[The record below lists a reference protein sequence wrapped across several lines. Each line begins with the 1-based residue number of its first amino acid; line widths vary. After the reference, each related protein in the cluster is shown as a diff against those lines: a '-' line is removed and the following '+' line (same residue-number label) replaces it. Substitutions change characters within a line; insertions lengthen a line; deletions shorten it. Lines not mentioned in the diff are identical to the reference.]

1 MSADLTEQRTYTAE
15 ELTPVELRG
24 GRFFKREDLFK
35 NAFGVNG
42 SKYRACRH
50 LLTQAQAAGYDH
62 VVSASA
68 TASPQSS
75 ICATL
80 AEELGMRCTIV
91 VGASKPETAIK
102 HPNIAIAM
110 AAGADLDTG
119 CKVAYNG
126 TLQPYGARLARELGA
141 YQLPYAISPPASSSL
156 EDVEA
161 FLQVNAPQVANLPDE
176 VESLVLPFGSANT
189 ACGVIYGLH
198 DRCPSS
204 LRDIYLMEIGP
215 NRRQWAQDRLKSV
228 GRDLRPAGVRI
239 HFITLHEVW
248 ANYSD
253 LMPETMEGIVF
264 HPTYEGKMIRWLNLV
279 KPERWMRR
287 DGSTAFWI
295 VGGPLG

>member
-1 MSADLTEQRTYTAE
+1 MKTKTD
-15 ELTPVELRG
+15 LTPVELRG
-24 GRFFKREDLFK
+24 GRWYKREDANR
-35 NAFGVNG
+35 NAYGVNG

-50 LLTQAQAAGYDH
+50 LLTQAMAAGYDH

-91 VGASKPETAIK
+91 VGASKPHTAIK

-110 AAGADLDTG
+110 AAGAELDTG
-119 CKVAYNG
+119 CRVAYNG
-126 TLQPYGARLARELGA
+126 TLQPYGARLAEELGA

-156 EDVEA
+156 RDVEA
-161 FLQVNAPQVANLPDE
+161 FLQVNAPQVVNLPDE
-176 VESLVLPFGSANT
+176 LETLVLPFGSANT
-189 ACGVIYGLH
+189 ACGIFYGLH
-198 DRCPSS
+198 DQCPSS

-215 NRRQWAQDRLKSV
+215 SRRQWATERLESV
-228 GRDLRPAGVRI
+228 GRGLTVPGVRV

-248 ANYSD
+248 ASYSD
-253 LMPETMEGIVF
+253 QMPETMDGITF

-279 KPERWMRR
+279 RPEWWLKT
-287 DGSTAFWI
+287 DGTVGFWI
-295 VGGPLG
+295 VGGPVG

>member
-1 MSADLTEQRTYTAE
+1 M
-15 ELTPVELRG
+15 ELKTNITPVELRG
-24 GRFFKREDLFK
+24 GIWWKREDYNRNK
-35 NAFGVNG
+35 YGVNG
-42 SKYRACRH
+42 SKYRACRY
-50 LLTQAQAAGYDH
+50 LLTQAQAAGFDH
-62 VVSASA
+62 VVSAQA

-110 AAGADLDTG
+110 AAGAELDTG

-156 EDVEA
+156 RDVEG
-161 FLQVNAPQVANLPDE
+161 FLRVNAPQVANLPNE
-176 VESLVLPFGSANT
+176 IETLVLPFGSANT
-189 ACGVIYGLH
+189 ACGIFYGLH
-198 DRCPSS
+198 DGMPGN

-215 NRRQWAQDRLKSV
+215 SRRQWAKDRLESV
-228 GRDLRPAGVRI
+228 GRSLSLPSVNV

-248 ANYSD
+248 ASYSD
-253 LMPETMEGIVF
+253 RMPETMEGIVL
-264 HPTYEGKMIRWLNLV
+264 HPTYEGKMARWLNLV
-279 KPERWMRR
+279 KPDWWMRR
-287 DGSTAFWI
+287 DGTTCFWI
-295 VGGPLG
+295 VGGPVG